1 MRNNHEKSKKTLLM
15 LLLLMPYYVYIVR
28 CVDGSF
34 YTGYSRNVDM
44 RMRQHVKGKGARYL
58 RIHRPEAVVHVEEFG
73 SRAEAM
79 RRERKVKLLSHSQ
92 KFRLAKPKAKAR
104 RGARKRVAAV

>member
-1 MRNNHEKSKKTLLM
+1 
-15 LLLLMPYYVYIVR
+15 MPYYVYVVR

-58 RIHRPEAVVHVEEFG
+58 RIHRPEALVHVEEFG

-79 RRERKVKLLSHSQ
+79 RRERRVKALSHSE
-92 KFRLAKPKAKAR
+92 KLRLAKPRVRAKRGPR
-104 RGARKRVAAV
+104 RGSAAV

>member
-1 MRNNHEKSKKTLLM
+1 
-15 LLLLMPYYVYIVR
+15 MPYYVYVVR

-34 YTGYSRNVDM
+34 YTGYSRNVDA

-58 RIHRPEAVVHVEEFG
+58 RIHRPEAVVHVEEFC

-79 RRERKVKLLSHSQ
+79 RRERRVKVLSHAE
-92 KFRLAKPKAKAR
+92 KLRLAKSGAGAKR
-104 RGARKRVAAV
+104 RRKKCSVSV

>member
-1 MRNNHEKSKKTLLM
+1 
-15 LLLLMPYYVYIVR
+15 MPYYVYIVR

-34 YTGYSRNVDM
+34 YTGYSRNVGM

-58 RIHRPEAVVHVEEFG
+58 RIHRPEALVHVEEFG

-79 RRERKVKLLSHSQ
+79 RRERRVKLLSHSQ
-92 KFRLAKPKAKAR
+92 KFKLAKSQPKAK
-104 RGARKRVAAV
+104 RGARKRSTSV

>member
-1 MRNNHEKSKKTLLM
+1 
-15 LLLLMPYYVYIVR
+15 MPYYVYIVR

-34 YTGYSRNVDM
+34 YTGYSRNVDV

-58 RIHRPEAVVHVEEFG
+58 RIHRPEALVHVEEFG

-79 RRERKVKLLSHSQ
+79 RRERRVKLLSHPQ
-92 KFRLAKPKAKAR
+92 KLKLAKSQPKAKRRAR
-104 RGARKRVAAV
+104 IRSASV